1 MSVKIC
7 IYGAGAIGGFL
18 GAKLAGAGAD
28 VSLIA
33 RGPHLEAMR
42 ANGLILQIGGEERR
56 LAITCTD
63 DPAELGPQDYV
74 ILTLKAHA
82 VLPIVDTIGPLFGP
96 DTAVVTAQNG
106 ILWWY
111 FHALEGPWQN
121 HHLNSADPGGR
132 IWDALGPERAIGCVV
147 YPSCEIVS
155 PGVVRHLSGNRF
167 MLGEPD
173 GSKSERVVAL
183 GRIMTEGG
191 LKAPIR
197 KKIRADVWF
206 KLLGNATFNPVSVL
220 TGATL
225 EQMGRDPNVRAVI
238 HRMMTEAQAVAHQFG
253 IRFAMDIDKRIDGA
267 VDVGAHKTSM
277 LQDLEA
283 GRSLELDALVAAVP
297 EMGQLVGVPT
307 PTIDAVLS
315 LVRLK
320 MGPDPLLSHLKCAT
334 LADTKR

>member
-1 MSVKIC
+1 VSLKIC
-7 IYGAGAIGGFL
+7 IYGAGAIGGYL
-18 GAKLAGAGAD
+18 GAELAGAGAD
-28 VSLIA
+28 ISLIA
-33 RGPHLEAMR
+33 RGPHLQALRE
-42 ANGLILQIGGEERR
+42 NGLTLQIGGEERR

-82 VLPIVDTIGPLFGP
+82 VLPIVDAIAPLLGP

-121 HHLNSADPGGR
+121 YHLNSADPGGR
-132 IWDALGPERAIGCVV
+132 IWAALGPERAIGCVV

-183 GRIMTEGG
+183 GRIMTEAG

-197 KKIRADVWF
+197 KKIRDDVWF
-206 KLLGNATFNPVSVL
+206 KLLGNATFNPISVL
-220 TGATL
+220 THATL
-225 EQMGRDPNVRAVI
+225 EQMGRDPDVRAVI
-238 HRMMTEAQAVAHQFG
+238 HRMMSEAEAVAQRLG
-253 IRFAMDIDKRIDGA
+253 VRFVMGIDKRIDGA

-283 GRSLELDALVAAVP
+283 GRSLELDALVAAVA
-297 EMGQLVGVPT
+297 EMGRLVDVPT
-307 PTIDAVLS
+307 PTIDMMLS

-320 MGPDPLLSHLKCAT
+320 LMN
-334 LADTKR
+334 